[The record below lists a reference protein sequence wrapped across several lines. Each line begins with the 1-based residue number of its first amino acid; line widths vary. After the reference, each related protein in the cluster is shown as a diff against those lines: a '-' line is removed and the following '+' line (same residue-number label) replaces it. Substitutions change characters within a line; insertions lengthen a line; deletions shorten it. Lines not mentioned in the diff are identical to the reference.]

1 MRLKTFYEI
10 YYRHRIKKS
19 SLILKIYI
27 LILLPINFLINKIL
41 LEKRL
46 NLDLF
51 SKKNLNL
58 YDKDFNFLVE
68 YFNSDKGKKYL
79 NQYQKPI
86 SRSKRYIEGHFYDD
100 FYEKFFSKKR
110 RDIKNILEIGAF
122 KGNGTAAFFFY
133 FSNAEIISGDIF
145 QDIFRYKSKRIK
157 NFYFNNSKENE
168 LDEKII
174 KKDYKFD
181 IIIEDA
187 GHYLKDQIIS
197 LFTLFQTL
205 RPKGI
210 FVIEEL
216 EFPNTRQDMN
226 LENERPTLKDILI
239 SIKKNK
245 DFTSRY
251 VTQAQKKYFLENLER
266 IEIFQGKTSEIAF
279 IEKK

>member
-10 YYRHRIKKS
+10 YYKHRIKKS

-27 LILLPINFLINKIL
+27 YIILPFNFLINKIL
-41 LEKRL
+41 LQTKL

-51 SKKNLNL
+51 SEKNLDF

-68 YFNSDKGKKYL
+68 FFNSDKGQKYL

-86 SRSKRYIEGHFYDD
+86 SNSKIYIEGHFYHN
-100 FYEKFFSKKR
+100 FYEKFFSKNRHK
-110 RDIKNILEIGAF
+110 IKNILEIGAF

-133 FSNAEIISGDIF
+133 FSKAEIISGDIF
-145 QDIFRYKSKRIK
+145 PDLFRYKSNRIK
-157 NFYFNNSKENE
+157 NFYLDNSKEHE

-174 KKDYKFD
+174 NKNFKFD

-187 GHYLKDQIIS
+187 GHYFKDQIIS
-197 LFTLFQTL
+197 LFMLFQTL
-205 RPKGI
+205 KSKGVFI
-210 FVIEEL
+210 IEEL

-226 LENERPTLKDILI
+226 LDGEKPTLKDILNL
-239 SIKKNK
+239 IKKDK
-245 DFTSRY
+245 DFASKY
-251 VTQAQKKYFLENLER
+251 VTSAQKRYFLENFES

-279 IEKK
+279 IRKK